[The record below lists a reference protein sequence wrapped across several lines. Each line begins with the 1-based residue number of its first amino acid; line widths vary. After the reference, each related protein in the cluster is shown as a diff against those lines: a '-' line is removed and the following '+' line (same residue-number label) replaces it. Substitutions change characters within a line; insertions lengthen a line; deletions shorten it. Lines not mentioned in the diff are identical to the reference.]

1 MSDRLRKI
9 RHGLPHFVRM
19 AQKVISGKPFGFSFN
34 VSSSCPVNC
43 SCYWRAEGREGKPE
57 LSFDETFRFFE
68 RKRNEGFVLATWV
81 GGEPLVR
88 PHAFLQELAT
98 VMPANWLVTSATN
111 KIPQLAKTTVF
122 VSIDGKDAATH
133 DAVRG
138 MQGLYDRIH
147 RRLRDAQAQFGLQ
160 VFIHTVLNRLNH
172 DQIPDILEHWYD
184 SGLAKGVTFST
195 VTPIAGADPNL
206 LLDDDMRRFVVAEL
220 LLRKQQFGRFLAMT
234 PDMIRMYRGSYVRL
248 QTEETCPTARF
259 VESFDADG
267 TRIPKCIFGAE
278 GDCSG
283 CGCVITPTISGLLH
297 PLSALTSIP
306 VLSGMYTP

>member
-1 MSDRLRKI
+1 MSERLRKI
-9 RHGLPHFVRM
+9 QYGLPHFFGM
-19 AQKVISGKPFGFSFN
+19 AQKIITGKPFGFSFN

-57 LSFDETFRFFE
+57 LSYEETIRFFE
-68 RKRNEGFVLATWV
+68 RKRDEGFVLATWV

-88 PHAFLQELAT
+88 PHGFLQELSG

-111 KIPQLAKTTVF
+111 KIPKLSKTTIF

-160 VFIHTVLNRLNH
+160 VFIHTVLNRLNYN
-172 DQIPDILEHWYD
+172 QIPDILEHWYD

-206 LLDDDMRRFVVAEL
+206 LLNDYMRAWIVAEL
-220 LLRKQQFGRFLAMT
+220 LLRKEEFGSYLAMT
-234 PDMIRMYRGSYVRL
+234 PDMIRMYHGPQVHA
-248 QTEETCPTARF
+248 QTADTCPTAKF

-283 CGCVITPTISGLLH
+283 CGCVITPTIASLLN
-297 PLSALTSIP
+297 PLSALSSLP